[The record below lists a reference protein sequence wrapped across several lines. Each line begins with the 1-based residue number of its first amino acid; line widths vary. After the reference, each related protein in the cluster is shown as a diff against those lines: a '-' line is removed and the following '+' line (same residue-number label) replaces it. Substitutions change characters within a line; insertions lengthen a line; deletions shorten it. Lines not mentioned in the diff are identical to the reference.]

1 MDNPK
6 SHGRSVVTNALAAP
20 VPSAA
25 AKPSG
30 RQQLIV
36 ATELRIAA
44 SDAEMPVPCF
54 KARSLREP

>member
-1 MDNPK
+1 VK
-6 SHGRSVVTNALAAP
+6 NALAAP
-20 VPSAA
+20 APSAA

-44 SDAEMPVPCF
+44 SDAEMPVLCF
-54 KARSLREP
+54 KTGFLGEP